1 MMTKNEINEKIK
13 ALEAQLFFLRMK
25 DTWTY
30 QDSQMERSLDGLID
44 KYKTMLQRAPKQPS
58 IWQPQQNE
66 RRLFYEVYHY
76 IYEEER

>member
-1 MMTKNEINEKIK
+1 MMMTKNEINEKIK

-44 KYKTMLQRAPKQPS
+44 KYKVMLQRAPK
-58 IWQPQQNE
+58 
-66 RRLFYEVYHY
+66 
-76 IYEEER
+76 